1 MLDLTTIGVLA
12 SIFIAIV
19 YLIYRDIRVI
29 MQTVVDLRE
38 EFMMLQLGKQS
49 LAQDDETGCYGEEHD
64 EEDEDEEG
72 GEDEEE
78 EEDDED
84 EADGADDAEGTQGVD
99 VDESGVSSHDTAY
112 DADPIA
118 RNRESKET
126 IKTTPRKRVT
136 FESQ

>member
-72 GEDEEE
+72 GEDEKRRKMRKMTRTKPTEPMTLK
-78 EEDDED
+78 
-84 EADGADDAEGTQGVD
+84 ALRVLTLTKAA
-99 VDESGVSSHDTAY
+99 SA
-112 DADPIA
+112 A
-118 RNRESKET
+118 T
-126 IKTTPRKRVT
+126 IRRTMLTRSLATGSQKRRLRRLHANA
-136 FESQ
+136 